1 MWAHPMRVKMGD
13 KSQLPSATVLP
24 FPAKERSGHVTSD
37 TWDHGPSPEESLR
50 LMRAFVAI
58 RNKPLREN
66 LTEMLEDASR
76 AYGQLPSRAKTE

>member
-1 MWAHPMRVKMGD
+1 
-13 KSQLPSATVLP
+13 
-24 FPAKERSGHVTSD
+24 
-37 TWDHGPSPEESLR
+37 
-50 LMRAFVAI
+50 MRAFVRI

>member
-1 MWAHPMRVKMGD
+1 MDD

-24 FPAKERSGHVTSD
+24 FPAKERSGHATTD

-58 RNKPLREN
+58 KHKPLREN
-66 LTEMLEDASR
+66 LIEMLEDASR
-76 AYGQLPSRAKTE
+76 AYGQFPSRAKTE